1 MTTWADILADLRL
14 DMDDTGENPKL
25 DAETAFLYGKMA
37 IRDYSRWNPRVM
49 SAMLTLDSLGEAAL
63 PTGFI
68 SMIEVRD
75 PDHNRIL
82 PLANV
87 TNPPQFSLASSQ
99 YRWWIEGGTFRMNTW
114 DDLPESPSISCTGGI
129 TSCQP
134 PMTMISTVMTFPDE
148 DVEAIFLY
156 IRAKYT
162 GQLRSKT
169 SRADRFKRRVEAGNT
184 RRDNPLTPEEDNL
197 MDEYLY
203 FMNDRYGSAG
213 SKRLVRQ
220 RR

>member
-1 MTTWADILADLRL
+1 MTTWTEILADLRL
-14 DMDDTGENPKL
+14 DMDDTGENLKL

-87 TNPPQFSLASSQ
+87 TNPPQFTLASSQ

-114 DDLPESPSISCTGGI
+114 DDLPESLYILYRGYHILPTAVDDDE
-129 TSCQP
+129 
-134 PMTMISTVMTFPDE
+134 TVMTVPDE

-184 RRDNPLTPEEDNL
+184 RRDNPLTPEEQNL

>member
-14 DMDDTGENPKL
+14 DMDDTGENLKL
-25 DAETAFLYGKMA
+25 DVETAFLYGKMA
-37 IRDYSRWNPRVM
+37 IRDYSRWNPRVI
-49 SAMLTLDSLGEAAL
+49 AAWLTLDSLGEAAL

-75 PDHNRIL
+75 PDNNRIL

-87 TNPPQFSLASSQ
+87 TNPPQFTLASSQ

-114 DDLPESPSISCTGGI
+114 DDLPESVNILYRGYHVLPAADDDD
-129 TSCQP
+129 
-134 PMTMISTVMTFPDE
+134 STVMTVPDE